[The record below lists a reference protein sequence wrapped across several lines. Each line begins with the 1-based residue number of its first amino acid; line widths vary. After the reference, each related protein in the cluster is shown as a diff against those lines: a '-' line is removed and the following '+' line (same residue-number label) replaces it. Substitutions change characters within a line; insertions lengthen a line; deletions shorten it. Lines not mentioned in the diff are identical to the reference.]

1 MRKRHLKD
9 DWSSQETVE
18 AQDPRS
24 LRGSPIPKPD
34 SERHPWR
41 GRPKGAEGG
50 EAEVSLVTGL
60 EAALPQAS
68 PSTHRVQSSDGSL
81 GPAAADSA
89 AGRR

>member
-1 MRKRHLKD
+1 MTRVRRRQWKPRTIGVLED
-9 DWSSQETVE
+9 RPSRSRIRNATPGGD
-18 AQDPRS
+18 AQRGPR
-24 LRGSPIPKPD
+24 
-34 SERHPWR
+34 
-41 GRPKGAEGG
+41 G

>member
-1 MRKRHLKD
+1 MRKRHLRD
-9 DWSSQETVE
+9 DWSSQGTVE
-18 AQDPRS
+18 AQDHRS

-41 GRPKGAEGG
+41 GRSKGAGG
-50 EAEVSLVTGL
+50 GAEVSLVTGL
-60 EAALPQAS
+60 EAALPQPS
-68 PSTHRVQSSDGSL
+68 PTTHRVQSSDGNL